1 MIDVNFTT
9 AFKKDYKR
17 IKKRGYELKRLFDVL
32 ETLQKNEKLDKKYN
46 DHALHGNWSGHREL
60 HILPDW
66 LLIYYLKNGVL
77 YCVRTGTHA
86 ELLDL

>member
-1 MIDVNFTT
+1 MLDVNFTT
-9 AFKKDYKR
+9 SFKKDYKR
-17 IKKRGYELKRLFDVL
+17 VQKRGYELNLLFEVL
-32 ETLQKNEKLDKKYN
+32 EKLKREEKLDRKYN
-46 DHALHGNWSGHREL
+46 DHPLYGNWSGHREL

-77 YCVRTGTHA
+77 YCVRTGTHS